1 MSPVEVGWD
10 AANAR
15 RLRRHGLVS
24 DARHADAPA
33 AVGAM
38 VGAHAQVQSAGEHSV
53 ALRTE
58 DSTRSEIQRAL
69 WEDRALVRVHGPRG
83 TVHLLRTTDLPM
95 WTAALGAVP
104 EQSPFPDDVRLTPTQ
119 TEAVVS
125 AIGDAL
131 RDAELTLDELG
142 DEVVRRTG
150 PWAGDRVMPAFQDVW
165 PRWRQALDAAAHR
178 GMVCFGPQRGR
189 RVTYTSPRRWRSDLT
204 PAPPDEAVGWLIR
217 KYLRAY
223 GPATSQQFAQWLG
236 SPPRWAAAQ
245 LEARR
250 GDLAVVSFDGVPAYV
265 AGDDSR
271 FEEGRPASGVVLLPY
286 FDAFVV
292 GCHPRARLFPGRA
305 SGRALSPSGQAGNF
319 PVLLVD
325 GVVAG
330 VWHQRRQGR
339 RIIVTVEPV
348 VPLTRR
354 RSAALDDEVERLGR
368 ILDGVPALTVGPVAV
383 GPHA

>member
-1 MSPVEVGWD
+1 
-10 AANAR
+10 
-15 RLRRHGLVS
+15 
-24 DARHADAPA
+24 
-33 AVGAM
+33 
-38 VGAHAQVQSAGEHSV
+38 VQSAAEHSV
-53 ALRTE
+53 ALRTG
-58 DSTRSEIQRAL
+58 DATRSEVQRAL
-69 WEDRALVRVHGPRG
+69 WEDRALVRMHGPRG
-83 TVHLLRTTDLPM
+83 TVHLLRSADLPM

-119 TEAVVS
+119 TDAVVS

-131 RDAELTLDELG
+131 HDTELTLEELG

-150 PWAGDRVMPAFQDVW
+150 PWAGDRVMPAFQDLW
-165 PRWRQALDAAAHR
+165 PRWRQALDTAAHH
-178 GMVCFGPQRGR
+178 GMLCFGPLRGR
-189 RVTYTSPRRWRSDLT
+189 RVTYTSPRRWLPDLT
-204 PAPPDEAVGWLIR
+204 PAPADEALGWLIR
-217 KYLRAY
+217 EYLRAY

-250 GDLAVVSFDGVPAYV
+250 GDLAEVSFDGVPAYV
-265 AGDDSR
+265 AGDDAR
-271 FEEGRPASGVVLLPY
+271 FQEGRPVPGVVLLPY
-286 FDAFVV
+286 FDAFVI
-292 GCHPRARLFPGRA
+292 GSHPRARLFPGRA

-339 RIIVTVEPV
+339 RILVTVEPV
-348 VPLTRR
+348 APLTRR
-354 RSAALDDEVERLGR
+354 RSAALDDEVERVGR
-368 ILDGVPALTVGPVAV
+368 ILDGVPTLTVGPVAV